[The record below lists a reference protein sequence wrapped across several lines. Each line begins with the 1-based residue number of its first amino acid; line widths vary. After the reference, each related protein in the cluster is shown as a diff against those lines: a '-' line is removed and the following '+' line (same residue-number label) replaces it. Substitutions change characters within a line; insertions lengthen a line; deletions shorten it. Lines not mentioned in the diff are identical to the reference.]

1 MSYAVFLWSI
11 TSGQPHSSV
20 VVVVHTI
27 VFGSVHVFA
36 IARSLATFARSVAHV
51 GGPLSMGAVSAVDVS
66 IIASLALA
74 SPIVASLAIA
84 SCPPSVTGVVVQS
97 YEHAADTTT
106 SVAIASEGRARGMD
120 SKELTRRMT
129 AFNRAWIVPVW

>member
-1 MSYAVFLWSI
+1 M
-11 TSGQPHSSV
+11 
-20 VVVVHTI
+20 

-36 IARSLATFARSVAHV
+36 IARSVAMFARSVAQL
-51 GGPLSMGAVSAVDVS
+51 GGPLSTGAASAVDVS
-66 IIASLALA
+66 PTESLVLA
-74 SPIVASLAIA
+74 SPIVASLAPA
-84 SCPPSVTGVVVQS
+84 SCPPSVTGIVVQS

-106 SVAIASEGRARGMD
+106 SVAIANEGSVRGMD